1 MATFW
6 GRKKKVYQS
15 GLVLALPDAYQMGE
29 NFSKPFIKSA
39 FSCSTTWKGKFF
51 CGKGAVFGYPRCLPI
66 EGRKIFFS
74 KGLIF
79 GFSRDLPLEGWK
91 LRYRHNFWPFS
102 VETSERENKNFVQ
115 AAIFGHSR
123 CLLFEGRKFFENDSP
138 NGLSQWE

>member
-1 MATFW
+1 MATLW

-39 FSCSTTWKGKFF
+39 FSCSTTWEGKFF
-51 CGKGAVFGYPRCLPI
+51 AAKARFLVILVAYLLREEKYI
-66 EGRKIFFS
+66 FS

-138 NGLSQWE
+138 NGLSQSE